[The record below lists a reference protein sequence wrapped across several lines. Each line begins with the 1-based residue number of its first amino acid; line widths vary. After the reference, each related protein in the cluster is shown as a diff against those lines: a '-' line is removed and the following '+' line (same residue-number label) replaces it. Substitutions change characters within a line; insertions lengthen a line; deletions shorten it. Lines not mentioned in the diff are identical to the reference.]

1 MKKKYLAKRK
11 TTVLVYQGK
20 EQKIYGTDRPEVGS
34 IPAIS
39 GIPAIE
45 YRNRNSR
52 YFFKNSVFHS
62 IPLQNASIPFQI
74 AGILKTRAP
83 KKKKKRISAETS
95 IYRSG
100 LANHGKHEV
109 IVGVRLRTNTR
120 RCLIRIRLR
129 SNRVI

>member
-1 MKKKYLAKRK
+1 MVK
-11 TTVLVYQGK
+11 VDFCIFCQLV
-20 EQKIYGTDRPEVGS
+20 PEVGS

-62 IPLQNASIPFQI
+62 IPFQNDSIPFQI

-83 KKKKKRISAETS
+83 KKKRKEKS

-100 LANHGKHEV
+100 LANREKHDV
-109 IVGVRLRTNTR
+109 IVGACVRTNTANTHPTISSR
-120 RCLIRIRLR
+120 KLD
-129 SNRVI
+129 